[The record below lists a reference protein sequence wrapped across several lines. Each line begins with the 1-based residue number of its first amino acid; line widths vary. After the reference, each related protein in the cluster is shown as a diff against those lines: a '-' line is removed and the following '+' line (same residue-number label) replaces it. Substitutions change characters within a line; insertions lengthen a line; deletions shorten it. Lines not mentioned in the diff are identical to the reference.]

1 MKLQFTKMH
10 GAGNDFIVIDSTEA
24 PFTMTTNQLRF
35 IADRHLGIG
44 ADQILIVEKARTPDT
59 DFRYRIFNQDG
70 GEVEM
75 CGNGARCFARFV
87 YDRGLTTKKKI
98 RVETMKGSIQ
108 PELQDDGRVKVD
120 MGAPRFRPEEIPLDT
135 TGLSHLSRASDT
147 LWEVKAAGYN
157 NWVSVVSMGNP
168 HAVMV
173 VGDVEQAPVSTVG
186 PATRECGLPAGC
198 QPYGRQA
205 PRLGARRRG
214 DPRLRYRRLRGC
226 RCRYA
231 PRTLRLRG

>member
-1 MKLQFTKMH
+1 MKLKFTKMH
-10 GAGNDFIVIDSTEA
+10 GAGNDFIVIDSTKET
-24 PFTMTTNQLRF
+24 FSMTPEQLRF
-35 IADRHLGIG
+35 IADRHFGIG
-44 ADQILIVEKARTPDT
+44 ADQILIVEAPRSPEN

-87 YDRGLTTKKKI
+87 HDLGLTAKKRI
-98 RVETMKGSIQ
+98 RVETMKGVIQ

-120 MGAPRFRPEEIPLDT
+120 MGAPRFRPEEIPLAT
-135 TGLSHLSRASDT
+135 EGLSHLSRGVDT

-173 VGDVEQAPVSTVG
+173 VGDVDTAPVGTVG
-186 PATRECGLPAGC
+186 PAIEHSPAFPERVNVGFLQPVSRTEVSSSRPFTAAFTRKTSS
-198 QPYGRQA
+198 R
-205 PRLGARRRG
+205 
-214 DPRLRYRRLRGC
+214 
-226 RCRYA
+226 
-231 PRTLRLRG
+231 

>member
-75 CGNGARCFARFV
+75 CGNGARCSFA
-87 YDRGLTTKKKI
+87 
-98 RVETMKGSIQ
+98 
-108 PELQDDGRVKVD
+108 
-120 MGAPRFRPEEIPLDT
+120 AP
-135 TGLSHLSRASDT
+135 ST
-147 LWEVKAAGYN
+147 LWRTSSNG
-157 NWVSVVSMGNP
+157 GCP
-168 HAVMV
+168 TP
-173 VGDVEQAPVSTVG
+173 G
-186 PATRECGLPAGC
+186 CGQWWA
-198 QPYGRQA
+198 
-205 PRLGARRRG
+205 ARRWWR
-214 DPRLRYRRLRGC
+214 
-226 RCRYA
+226 
-231 PRTLRLRG
+231 

>member
-87 YDRGLTTKKKI
+87 YDRGLTTK
-98 RVETMKGSIQ
+98 
-108 PELQDDGRVKVD
+108 
-120 MGAPRFRPEEIPLDT
+120 
-135 TGLSHLSRASDT
+135 
-147 LWEVKAAGYN
+147 
-157 NWVSVVSMGNP
+157 
-168 HAVMV
+168 
-173 VGDVEQAPVSTVG
+173 
-186 PATRECGLPAGC
+186 
-198 QPYGRQA
+198 
-205 PRLGARRRG
+205 
-214 DPRLRYRRLRGC
+214 
-226 RCRYA
+226 
-231 PRTLRLRG
+231 